1 MFSFDAIFTIFAMP
15 AVIASRSQNHLSS
28 MCLQIGVV
36 VIQILFFE
44 TLTKIIYFGGFFLTP
59 TWHLCPRPRLRLRP
73 WVCPVLG
80 FAKLG
85 P

>member
-1 MFSFDAIFTIFAMP
+1 M
-15 AVIASRSQNHLSS
+15 L
-28 MCLQIGVV
+28 

-44 TLTKIIYFGGFFLTP
+44 ALTKIIYFGGFFLTP
-59 TWHLCPRPRLRLRP
+59 TWHLCRPRLRPRL
-73 WVCPVLG
+73 WVCPALG